1 MPDPSPTTYA
11 SVADVQARMLR
22 EMTADEQ
29 AVCQAQLEDAAVMI
43 DSVAPGASAAAK
55 KLVSERM
62 VLRVMGAG
70 GDAGTPIGASQ
81 GTVSALGYSQTWTV
95 SGGGTV
101 GELYFNRMDKRML
114 GLGDKIGSYS
124 PVQEL
129 APAPEEVPPL

>member
-11 SVADVQARMLR
+11 TVADIQARLTR
-22 EMTADEQ
+22 DLTTDEET
-29 AVCQAQLEDAAVMI
+29 VCSSLLTDAAVMI
-43 DSVAPGASAAAK
+43 DAAAPNASAGAK
-55 KLVSERM
+55 RLVSIRM
-62 VLRVMGAG
+62 VMRTIGS
-70 GDAGTPIGASQ
+70 GDGSTPIGATQ

-95 SGGGTV
+95 SGGGTT